1 MDSFGQT
8 NPVAGFTNILTRIS
22 ETGEKLN
29 IIHRKHIEL
38 LPDILQNP
46 ILYQIIHKTLKLL
59 KMYFELQIR
68 FNKKVRDKASNYAI
82 IKFYFDTVDIINQ
95 MYLKKIVFIYEIVD
109 SASVERYNELPPYL
123 LNDMEGEQ
131 SSKTL
136 FDNVKNFLT
145 GLALNNVD
153 FLQEQLNRLKEM
165 AQKKLSNLKEGS
177 LDSVENDIKENIEIV
192 ADKLEE
198 KITELNDKIEEIDK
212 SENEAI
218 RKSETNIE
226 EDFKSETDKQ
236 EINESKSEMIEK
248 SIVEESPKINSN
260 QLEISKTED
269 DDSKKTS
276 NNILTTDNISI
287 SKSNQKGG
295 NITFNKIYDP
305 VYSTWVK
312 TKSVRGI
319 NLLSIYYK
327 KGYIF

>member
-8 NPVAGFTNILTRIS
+8 NPVAGFTNIITRIK

-109 SASVERYNELPPYL
+109 SASVERYYELPPYL

-165 AQKKLSNLKEGS
+165 AQKKLSNLKEGR
-177 LDSVENDIKENIEIV
+177 LDSVETEIKENIEIV

-198 KITELNDKIEEIDK
+198 KITELNDKIEEIDENLEITK
-212 SENEAI
+212 SESKELN
-218 RKSETNIE
+218 
-226 EDFKSETDKQ
+226 
-236 EINESKSEMIEK
+236 INE
-248 SIVEESPKINSN
+248 
-260 QLEISKTED
+260 
-269 DDSKKTS
+269 DDSLKTD
-276 NNILTTDNISI
+276 NNILTIDNVSV

-305 VYSTWVK
+305 VYSKWVK

>member
-8 NPVAGFTNILTRIS
+8 NPVAGFTNILKRIS
-22 ETGEKLN
+22 ETGEKIN

-68 FNKKVRDKASNYAI
+68 FNKKVSDMDSNSDI
-82 IKFYFDTVDIINQ
+82 INFYFDTVDIINQ
-95 MYLKKIVFIYEIVD
+95 IYLKKIVFIYEIVD
-109 SASVERYNELPPYL
+109 SGSVERYNELPPYL
-123 LNDMEGEQ
+123 LNDMEDEQ

-165 AQKKLSNLKEGS
+165 AKKKLSNLKQGHIG
-177 LDSVENDIKENIEIV
+177 SVETEIKENIEIV

-198 KITELNDKIEEIDK
+198 KIIELNEKIEEIDK
-212 SENEAI
+212 SETESDINKTDNKEI
-218 RKSETNIE
+218 YITEKYDETE
-226 EDFKSETDKQ
+226 
-236 EINESKSEMIEK
+236 
-248 SIVEESPKINSN
+248 
-260 QLEISKTED
+260 
-269 DDSKKTS
+269 
-276 NNILTTDNISI
+276 NILTDDNAIM

-295 NITFNKIYDP
+295 NIRFNKIYDP
-305 VYSTWVK
+305 VYSKWIK

-319 NLLSIYYK
+319 NVLNIYYK
-327 KGYIF
+327 KGYNF